1 MKHATYNTT
10 HNITNNNKQ
19 GNANRVLIAFSVA
32 TSILMAH
39 NAFAAQSVKA
49 TVNGMVCAF
58 CAQGIE
64 ATLMKLPATKFVFV
78 DLKKK
83 IVAVEAKDGQTLDN
97 KTISATIVDAGYD
110 VVKLENVNESVADI
124 KAQFKVKK

>member
-1 MKHATYNTT
+1 MEHITQNNAKHTF
-10 HNITNNNKQ
+10 ITLSV
-19 GNANRVLIAFSVA
+19 AASLLIAHS
-32 TSILMAH
+32 
-39 NAFAAQSVKA
+39 AFAAQSVKA

-64 ATLMKLPATKFVFV
+64 ATLMKLPATKFVFI

-97 KTISATIVDAGYD
+97 KAISAAIVDAGYD
-110 VVKLENVNESVADI
+110 VLKLETVALSIADI
-124 KAQFKVKK
+124 KTQMKATK